1 MAIGTGKGD
10 AAVTFLEDQIAK
22 IQDSS
27 TRIVYPEGAEPNI
40 LRAAADIVR
49 RGFATPILLGK
60 KEEIEQAAAEAGVSL
75 EGIALICPADDQ
87 RRTAYADMFAEA
99 NHFPASAAAVM
110 LKKPLYFG
118 AMMVKAG
125 DADCIVAGLAT
136 ETDEVVA
143 AYKLIV
149 GMAEGVNIPSCFTV
163 LEIPNF
169 EGPQGDLLALSDTAI
184 NIDPSAEEL
193 ADIALSSARSVREI
207 LGWEPR
213 VAMLSFSTCGSA
225 NHERAQKVAEAVAI
239 AKTREPSLL
248 IDGEMQLDT
257 AIAPEIAIR
266 KVKRPSDVAGKA
278 NVLIFPNLDAANIGT
293 KLLQRIAKAQSNG
306 GVLQGF
312 AKPVSDV
319 SRGASAENILRISV
333 MLTRA
338 IQSQKAAE

>member
-1 MAIGTGKGD
+1 M
-10 AAVTFLEDQIAK
+10 TFLEDQIAK
-22 IQDSS
+22 IRNSS
-27 TRIVYPEGAEPNI
+27 TRIVYPEGKEPNI

-49 RGFATPILLGK
+49 RGFAVPILLGK
-60 KEEIEQAAAEAGVSL
+60 QDEIERAAEETGVSL
-75 EGIALICPADDQ
+75 NGIELVCPADDP
-87 RRTAYADMFAEA
+87 RRDSYGEIFAKE
-99 NHFPASAAAVM
+99 NNFTAAAAALM

-143 AYKLIV
+143 AYKLMV
-149 GMAEGVNIPSCFTV
+149 GMAEGFNIPSCFTV
-163 LEIPNF
+163 LEIPDF
-169 EGPQGDLLALSDTAI
+169 EGPQGNLLALSDTAI

-213 VAMLSFSTCGSA
+213 VAMLSFSTLGSA
-225 NHERAQKVAEAVAI
+225 NHERAHKVAEAVKI
-239 AKTREPSLL
+239 AKQREPSLL

-257 AIAPEIAIR
+257 AIVPEVAKR
-266 KVKRPSDVAGKA
+266 KISRPSDVAGKA
-278 NVLIFPNLDAANIGT
+278 NVLVFPNLDAANIGT

-306 GVLQGF
+306 GILQGF

-338 IQSQKAAE
+338 IQSQKQEQ